1 MGMMARMRSLAPWF
15 IIAVGGLFV
24 VFMVLSDSKI
34 ADVMANRTNNVGS
47 INGEDITYQE
57 FSNLVEQYRTNQ
69 VTQSG
74 QEIPESQLEAFRDQV
89 WDNMISQKLIDEK
102 IKELGIIV
110 TDEEIISTIQGPNPP
125 EIITQYFIDSTGK
138 FNRQAYDQAIFDP
151 NNKEAMLQTEQVVK
165 QQLVQQKL
173 GTFLNA
179 AVVVSDQEIK
189 RKFVEQNVK
198 MTADYVL
205 VDANTMSDSSVAVT
219 EDEMMRYYK
228 ENDEEFKIDAQRK
241 LKYVLFSN
249 APTKDDSSAID
260 RNLAAI
266 VEKLGGD
273 TSTFKTYVEIYSDQP
288 YSVDTASLSLLP
300 KEASSLIADAKPG
313 NIIGPVV
320 TNEGYVVYKLNKV
333 LKSDEALVRASHILI
348 KSGTDENAAK
358 EKIDEIY
365 DDLMAGADFAD
376 VAKEKSEDGSAAAGG
391 DLGWFGKGQM
401 VKEFEDASYKGR
413 VGKIQKPIKTQFGYH
428 IIKVTGKSNK
438 KYVVEKIVNEIR
450 ASATTLDRAYDN
462 ANDFSYIAE
471 KNDFESEA
479 ELLEYEIKET
489 PQFKEE
495 TKVVPGLGTNN
506 ALLRFSFDSGLNDV
520 SSPFKVPAGYV
531 VAKVS
536 EIIKEGKKPFEEVSA
551 TINSKLLR
559 EKKLDRAV
567 KIANEIKDKA
577 AQSGDLS
584 IAKAVYDKARV
595 SNASSFSAAGTIPGV
610 GRDFAFA
617 QAALEAELNKITD
630 PVRANRGAYLLKVTE
645 RSEIDSTLYSIQKNS
660 LRDNLMNQKKSR
672 VFADWIAALKD
683 KADIEDNRHMFYR

>member
-24 VFMVLSDSKI
+24 VFMVLSDSKL
-34 ADVMANRTNNVGS
+34 ADVMVTSTNNVGS

-57 FSNLVEQYRTNQ
+57 FSNLVEQYRKNQ
-69 VTQSG
+69 VAQTG
-74 QEIPESQLEAFRDQV
+74 QEIPESQLDAFRDQV
-89 WDNMISQKLIDEK
+89 WDNIISQKLIDEK
-102 IKELGIIV
+102 IKELGIFV

-138 FNRQAYDQAIFDP
+138 FNRQAYDQAILDP

-205 VDANTMSDSSVAVT
+205 VDANTMADSAVTVT
-219 EDEMMRYYK
+219 EDEMMKYYK
-228 ENDEEFKIDAQRK
+228 ENDEEFKVDAQRK
-241 LKYVLFSN
+241 IKYVLFSN
-249 APTKDDSSAID
+249 APTKDDSSAIKK
-260 RNLAAI
+260 NLAAI
-266 VEKLGGD
+266 VEKLEGD
-273 TSTFKTYVEIYSDQP
+273 TSTFKTYIEIYSDQP
-288 YSVDTASLSLLP
+288 YSDDTVSLSLLP
-300 KEASSLIADAKPG
+300 KVASSLIAESDPG
-313 NIIGPVV
+313 AIIGPVV
-320 TNEGYVVYKLNKV
+320 TNEGYVVYKLNKTIN
-333 LKSDEALVRASHILI
+333 SDEPLVRASHILI
-348 KSGTDENAAK
+348 KSGTDEDAAK
-358 EKIDEIY
+358 EKIDQIY
-365 DDLMAGADFAD
+365 KELMSGADFAE
-376 VAKEKSEDGSAAAGG
+376 VAKEKSEDGSASSGG

-401 VKEFEDASYKGR
+401 VKEFENASFNGR
-413 VGKIQKPIKTQFGYH
+413 IEQIQKPIKTQFGYH

-462 ANDFSYIAE
+462 ANDFSYIAD

-495 TKVVPGLGTNN
+495 TKVTPGLGANN
-506 ALLRFSFDSGLNDV
+506 ALLRFSFDSGLNEI
-520 SSPFKVPAGYV
+520 SSPFKVPAGYAV
-531 VAKVS
+531 VKVS

-551 TINSKLLR
+551 TIKSKLLR

-567 KIANEIKDKA
+567 KIANEIRAKA
-577 AQSGDLS
+577 SQSGDLS
-584 IAKAVYDKARV
+584 VAKVVYEKARV
-595 SNASSFSAAGTIPGV
+595 STASNFTAAGTIPGI

-630 PVRANRGAYLLKVTE
+630 PIRANRGAYLLKVTE

-660 LRDNLMNQKKSR
+660 LRDNLLNQKKSR
-672 VFADWIAALKD
+672 IFSDWIASLKEN
-683 KADIEDNRHMFYR
+683 ADIKDNRHMFYR

>member
-24 VFMVLSDSKI
+24 LFMVLSDSKL
-34 ADVMANRTNNVGS
+34 ADIVVNRTNNVGS
-47 INGEDITYQE
+47 INGEDISYQE

-69 VTQSG
+69 VAQTG
-74 QEIPESQLEAFRDQV
+74 QEIPESQLDAFRDQV
-89 WDNMISQKLIDEK
+89 WENMVSQKLIDEK
-102 IKELGIIV
+102 IKELGIVV
-110 TDEEIISTIQGPNPP
+110 TDEEIINTIQGPNPP

-165 QQLVQQKL
+165 QQLIQQKL

-205 VDANTMSDSSVAVT
+205 VIANIMPDSSVAVT
-219 EDEMMRYYK
+219 EDEMMEYYK
-228 ENDEEFKIDAQRK
+228 DNDEEFKVDAKRK

-249 APTKDDSSAID
+249 SPTKDDSSAIE
-260 RNLAAI
+260 RNLTAI
-266 VEKLGGD
+266 VEKLRGD

-288 YSVDTASLSLLP
+288 YSIDTVSLNLLP
-300 KEASSLIADAKPG
+300 KEAGSLIADAEPG
-313 NIIGPVV
+313 DIIGPIV
-320 TNEGYVVYKLNKV
+320 TNEGYLVYKLNKKI
-333 LKSDEALVRASHILI
+333 KSNETLVRASHILI

-365 DDLMAGADFAD
+365 KELMDGADFTK
-376 VAKEKSEDGSAAAGG
+376 VAREKSEDGSAAAGG

-401 VKEFEDASYKGR
+401 VKEFEDASFKGKI
-413 VGKIQKPIKTQFGYH
+413 GKIQRPIKTQFGYH
-428 IIKVTGKSNK
+428 IVKVTGKSSK
-438 KYVVEKIVNEIR
+438 KYVIEKIVNEIR

-462 ANDFSYIAE
+462 ANDFSYIAD

-479 ELLEYEIKET
+479 ELLNYEIKET
-489 PQFKEE
+489 PQFNEE
-495 TKVVPGLGTNN
+495 NKVIPGLGASN
-506 ALLRFSFDSGLNDV
+506 ALLRFAFDNSLNTI
-520 SSPFKVPAGYV
+520 SEPFKLPAGYV
-531 VAKVS
+531 VTKIS
-536 EIIKEGKKPFEEVSA
+536 EITKAGKKPFEEVSA
-551 TINSKLLR
+551 TIKSKLLK

-567 KIANEIKDKA
+567 KIAGEIKEKA
-577 AQSGDLS
+577 MGSGNLS
-584 IAKAVYDKARV
+584 IAQDVYDKARTSTA
-595 SNASSFSAAGTIPGV
+595 SNFTASGTIPGI

-617 QAALEAELNKITD
+617 QAALEAELNKITG
-630 PVRANRGAYLLKVTE
+630 PIKANRGAYLLKVTE

-660 LRDNLMNQKKSR
+660 LRDNLLNQKKNR
-672 VFADWIAALKD
+672 VFTDWITSLKEQ
-683 KADIEDNRHMFYR
+683 ADIEDNRHKFYR